1 MAQSGSS
8 WSWAVPVDTEA
19 SVTDGGEYPEAKST
33 DAVIM
38 GVGARFAGGFC
49 KAAGADGFLIV
60 DLPPEEGKNLLQAAA
75 RYGLANIPLIAP
87 NCSDE
92 RIQEIASVLKI
103 DPILYNGTWS
113 QIDQALHPLGV
124 LVYSGLYR

>member
-49 KAAGADGFLIV
+49 KAAGADDDAKGGGLTLGW
-60 DLPPEEGKNLLQAAA
+60 DAA
-75 RYGLANIPLIAP
+75 IAP
-87 NCSDE
+87 
-92 RIQEIASVLKI
+92 
-103 DPILYNGTWS
+103 T
-113 QIDQALHPLGV
+113 
-124 LVYSGLYR
+124 